1 MKLTKNLEYSFLG
14 FMGIVD
20 KYVPSKFICG
30 RYSLQCN
37 GIKRR
42 NLWEM
47 TGTSALIKQTS
58 ESFPHPFHHVVDHT
72 EVQQSVTQKKAL
84 IRTQPT
90 P

>member
-1 MKLTKNLEYSFLG
+1 MKMTKSQG

-20 KYVPSKFICG
+20 KYVPSKFTCG
-30 RYSLQCN
+30 SSNLQCN
-37 GIKRR
+37 GIKKC
-42 NLWEM
+42 NLCEM

-72 EVQQSVTQKKAL
+72 EVRQQSVTQKKAL
-84 IRTQPT
+84 IRTQPA